1 MGTTA
6 AYAWLRTR
14 AAAAGA
20 SPARDSLRSSSTGRL
35 PLLART
41 QRSDVASALRSAE
54 NIIQIW
60 EEWTLCYLADVILL
74 TLRVSPTHSTFNRG
88 RCVPS
93 AAARIAKSWSHSSCL
108 HAAAGDVAPYQLW
121 DSNRRLVLTM
131 AHRA

>member
-41 QRSDVASALRSAE
+41 QRSDVTSALRNVE
-54 NIIQIW
+54 NIIQTW
-60 EEWTLCYLADVILL
+60 EEWTLCYLADVILV
-74 TLRVSPTHSTFNRG
+74 TLQMFPTHSTSIEDNASPALQRG
-88 RCVPS
+88 LPTVGATAYVYMLLLAMWPHTNS
-93 AAARIAKSWSHSSCL
+93 GIL
-108 HAAAGDVAPYQLW
+108 TAGW
-121 DSNRRLVLTM
+121 W
-131 AHRA
+131 

>member
-41 QRSDVASALRSAE
+41 QRSDVASALRNAE
-54 NIIQIW
+54 NIIQ
-60 EEWTLCYLADVILL
+60 T
-74 TLRVSPTHSTFNRG
+74 
-88 RCVPS
+88 
-93 AAARIAKSWSHSSCL
+93 
-108 HAAAGDVAPYQLW
+108 
-121 DSNRRLVLTM
+121 
-131 AHRA
+131 